1 MHLRSGIL
9 YLGCSAHFIFGMMCL
24 LFGMICLVVHLRWGG
39 ILYLGCFQMHAHLT
53 FGMLCFL
60 FGMIR
65 LVFVGI
71 CCNVFDHHHHLP
83 VSLET
88 CFPLNVENQRPLLW
102 NSITMIFLFLSYTF
116 APEYKCLWFVLTW
129 SVLYPLSWIL
139 YFVFWRSLGVFLKF
153 NQLTIFAKLA
163 QPWNLIRTAN
173 AESGSVQ
180 EFRTSKIY
188 KGTHENFWGR
198 KKDFY
203 LQREP
208 FIYAIFLI
216 HRMAILMMAAMAAML
231 D

>member
-1 MHLRSGIL
+1 MISREPVMVFQVMHLRSGIL
-9 YLGCSAHFIFGMMCL
+9 YLGCFQLQPHLIFGMMCL
-24 LFGMICLVVHLRWGG
+24 LFAMRC
-39 ILYLGCFQMHAHLT
+39 
-53 FGMLCFL
+53 
-60 FGMIR
+60 

-71 CCNVFDHHHHLP
+71 YCNVFDHHHHHLP

-102 NSITMIFLFLSYTF
+102 NSITMIFLFLFYTF

-180 EFRTSKIY
+180 EFRKSTK
-188 KGTHENFWGR
+188 KELMKMFWGK

-208 FIYAIFLI
+208 LIEYICVIFF
-216 HRMAILMMAAMAAML
+216 
-231 D
+231 